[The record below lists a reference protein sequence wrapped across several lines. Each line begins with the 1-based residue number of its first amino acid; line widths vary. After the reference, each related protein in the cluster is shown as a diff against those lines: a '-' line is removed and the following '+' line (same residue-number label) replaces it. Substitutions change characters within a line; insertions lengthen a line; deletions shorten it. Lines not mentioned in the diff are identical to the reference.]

1 MKIEQKN
8 HSKMEDDFKQMTKSF
23 KSDLRKAAEKTVK
36 AQKAKKGKDAQV
48 RVYECLYIYMFRNL
62 NILLIQSRSHSSTQP
77 IFIVTHAYVD
87 AHRV

>member
-48 RVYECLYIYMFRNL
+48 RVCVDVIFESIADS
-62 NILLIQSRSHSSTQP
+62 IAVSSFNT
-77 IFIVTHAYVD
+77 T
-87 AHRV
+87 

>member
-48 RVYECLYIYMFRNL
+48 RVCLYVPSCVSIVL
-62 NILLIQSRSHSSTQP
+62 VLLIQSQSHPSTQP
-77 IFIVTHAYVD
+77 NINRYS
-87 AHRV
+87 RSC